1 MIRVVKL
8 GGSLLSAGVLPACLD
23 KLADRGEPMVI
34 VPGGGEFADQ
44 VRRSQA
50 SWAFGDVAA
59 HRMALL
65 AMRQMGWLMH
75 ALNPLFQ
82 PADSVAAIAELLSRK
97 RSAIWMPDYAEL
109 DADGVEASWEVT
121 SDSLAAWL
129 AGRLGAD
136 ELILVKSAEIA
147 DETDSDRL
155 SGQGILDKAFGRYSR
170 DAGCPIR
177 VIHQASFINA

>member
-1 MIRVVKL
+1 MTRVVKL

-23 KLADRGEPMVI
+23 ALGGWGESLVI

-50 SWAFGDVAA
+50 IWNFDDVTA

-75 ALNPLFQ
+75 ARRPQFQ
-82 PADSVAAIAELLSRK
+82 PADSVATLAEVLSAK
-97 RSAIWMPDYAEL
+97 RSAIWMPDHAEL
-109 DADGVEASWEVT
+109 DAAGVEASWEVT

-129 AGRLGAD
+129 AGRLDAG
-136 ELILVKSAEIA
+136 ELILVKSAEVA
-147 DETDSDRL
+147 DDTDIGRL
-155 SGQGILDKAFGRYSR
+155 IGQGIVDSAFGRYSR
-170 DAGCPIR
+170 DAGYRIR
-177 VIHQASFINA
+177 IIHQASFINA